1 MWQVNHSESFNRVV
15 LVQHNNLNFELQV
28 RIDLNVALDAA
39 DIVAAS
45 SAAGA
50 GATLPLLKV
59 NCATSSASAIAV
71 KVVTGAVP
79 NTLSNGAAMAKV
91 APQVRVIPTS
101 TADVPVVPAVS
112 PVPQKVP
119 VSASAVVGSSGIKS
133 VAKTVSQRVP
143 QSGGESSDVK
153 GMTAF
158 VPLSAAATKPIPAS
172 GSSVVPVPPVAG
184 GSQGMMLYNRSSDS
198 SFSAAAVGSESI
210 KYVHPALSTFVTD
223 TATSLAPVA
232 SAVSSAA
239 AQNIAPTYTG
249 SAEPLVSNP
258 RRPADLQEV
267 VDAIYSLDQGRYA
280 HLFADPRVDILATA
294 SMFFNYYEFKGWRVG
309 QTPMSNWLCA
319 LRRAIAPGYT
329 VDRKRRGWAITYYS
343 FSSVCASA
351 LWANS

>member
-15 LVQHNNLNFELQV
+15 LVQHDNLTFELQV
-28 RIDLNVALDAA
+28 RIDLNVALDAD
-39 DIVAAS
+39 DIVAAD
-45 SAAGA
+45 SAGSGA
-50 GATLPLLKV
+50 GAMSPLLKV

-79 NTLSNGAAMAKV
+79 DSLSNGAAMAKV

-101 TADVPVVPAVS
+101 TVDVPVVPAVS

-133 VAKTVSQRVP
+133 VAKTVSQRMP

-153 GMTAF
+153 GMTSS
-158 VPLSAAATKPIPAS
+158 VPLSAAATTPIPSS

-184 GSQGMMLYNRSSDS
+184 VSQGMMFYNRSSDN
-198 SFSAAAVGSESI
+198 SF
-210 KYVHPALSTFVTD
+210 
-223 TATSLAPVA
+223 
-232 SAVSSAA
+232 SSAA
-239 AQNIAPTYTG
+239 TQNIAPTYTG
-249 SAEPLVSNP
+249 LAEPLVSNP

-267 VDAIYSLDQGRYA
+267 LDVIYSLDRERYA
-280 HLFADPRVDILATA
+280 HLFADPLVDIEGTA
-294 SMFFNYYEFKGWRVG
+294 NTFFNYYDFKGWRVG
-309 QTPMSNWLCA
+309 QDPMRNWVCA

-329 VDRKRRGWAITYYS
+329 FDRKRRGWAITYHS

-351 LWANS
+351 LQANS